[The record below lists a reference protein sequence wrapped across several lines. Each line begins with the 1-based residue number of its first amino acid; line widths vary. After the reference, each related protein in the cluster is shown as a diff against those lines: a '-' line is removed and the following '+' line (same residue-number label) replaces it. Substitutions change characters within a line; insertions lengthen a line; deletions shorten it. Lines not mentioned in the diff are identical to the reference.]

1 MECEL
6 TTAGPVLH
14 VAGARMGVWCGRGIT
29 QVTDSSEEIV
39 VLRLTV
45 TSSHAWLPP

>member
-1 MECEL
+1 
-6 TTAGPVLH
+6 
-14 VAGARMGVWCGRGIT
+14 MGVWCGRGIT

-45 TSSHAWLPP
+45 TSVMHGCLPK